1 MHNVAEAKKT
11 TQDSA
16 LAPPV
21 LIVAAVD
28 AVPQVPAVDA
38 VPQVPAVDVPV
49 HTGGVGNDSKNT
61 TKYTGKCKRKKMSA
75 LDCEQVFADVRGH
88 FVEPSSLH
96 PPLFH
101 TAHSM
106 FEMLCNMMEKEFPNS
121 LSQELKTQMLQSLL
135 HDACETSVRA
145 SAAT

>member
-11 TQDSA
+11 NQDSA

-21 LIVAAVD
+21 LKVPAVD
-28 AVPQVPAVDA
+28 AMPQVPAVDA
-38 VPQVPAVDVPV
+38 TSV
-49 HTGGVGNDSKNT
+49 HKGGNDSKNT
-61 TKYTGKCKRKKMSA
+61 TKYTGKCKRKKMCA
-75 LDCEQVFADVRGH
+75 LDCEQVFADVRAH
-88 FVEPSSLH
+88 FVEPSSMP